1 MKAARKMVSMKKLIS
16 KNDLGTCFVMTR
28 WLMSML
34 AILFFITGCA
44 TDGSM
49 YPNPPQASG
58 SQISKPSKTDQAEP
72 LLLQEG
78 DVVNISFPG
87 SSTLNTTQQIRRDGK
102 IVIPLIGE
110 ITAAGMTPVQLQDE
124 LIKLYAPQVAT
135 KQIIVTVQ
143 SSTYRVYV
151 SGAVLRPGPVQSDRP
166 ITVLD
171 AIMEAGGFDTTKAN
185 LKAVVVVRQGPEGT
199 TKFKL
204 NLDEAMKGAMQK
216 PFILQASDIVF
227 VPEKFTWF

>member
-1 MKAARKMVSMKKLIS
+1 LRVGYDAGQSA
-16 KNDLGTCFVMTR
+16 
-28 WLMSML
+28 
-34 AILFFITGCA
+34 
-44 TDGSM
+44 
-49 YPNPPQASG
+49 
-58 SQISKPSKTDQAEP
+58 SQISKASKALQTAP

-78 DVVNISFPG
+78 DVVNITFPG
-87 SSTLNTTQQIRRDGK
+87 SSSLNTTQQIRRDGK

-110 ITAAGMTPVQLQDE
+110 TTAAGMTPVQLQDE

-135 KQIIVTVQ
+135 KQIIVTIQ
-143 SSTYRVYV
+143 SSTYPVYV
-151 SGAVLRPGPVQSDRP
+151 TGAVLRPGPVQLDRP

-204 NLDEAMKGAMQK
+204 NLDEAMKGSKQK
-216 PFILQASDIVF
+216 PFILQPSDIVF

>member
-1 MKAARKMVSMKKLIS
+1 
-16 KNDLGTCFVMTR
+16 
-28 WLMSML
+28 
-34 AILFFITGCA
+34 
-44 TDGSM
+44 M

-151 SGAVLRPGPVQSDRP
+151 SGAVLRSGPVQSDSP
-166 ITVLD
+166 LSVLD

-204 NLDEAMKGAMQK
+204 NLDAAMKGAKQK
-216 PFILQASDIVF
+216 PFLLEPSDIVF

>member
-1 MKAARKMVSMKKLIS
+1 M
-16 KNDLGTCFVMTR
+16 
-28 WLMSML
+28 
-34 AILFFITGCA
+34 TGCA
-44 TDGSM
+44 TNESLDPSF
-49 YPNPPQASG
+49 PQTAAP
-58 SQISKPSKTDQAEP
+58 QISKATVSIQTEP

-87 SSTLNTTQQIRRDGK
+87 SSSLNTTQQIRRDGK

-110 ITAAGMTPVQLQDE
+110 VTAAGLTPVKLQDE
-124 LIKLYAPQVAT
+124 LIKLYAPQLAT
-135 KQIIVTVQ
+135 KQIIVTIQ
-143 SSTYRVYV
+143 SSTYTVYV
-151 SGAVLRPGPVQSDRP
+151 SGAVLRPGPVHSDRP

-185 LKAVVVVRQGPEGT
+185 LKAVVVVRQGSEGT

-204 NLDEAMKGAMQK
+204 NLDEAMKGAKQK
-216 PFILQASDIVF
+216 PFILQPSDIVF

>member
-1 MKAARKMVSMKKLIS
+1 MKKFIS
-16 KNDLGTCFVMTR
+16 KNDLRTCFVITS

-34 AILFFITGCA
+34 AILFYTAGCA
-44 TDGSM
+44 TDKSM
-49 YPNPPQASG
+49 YSNSPQASD
-58 SQISKPSKTDQAEP
+58 SQISKPSKAAQTEP

-87 SSTLNTTQQIRRDGK
+87 SSTLNTTEQIRRDGK

-110 ITAAGMTPVQLQDE
+110 VTAAGMTPVQLQDE
-124 LIKLYAPQVAT
+124 LIKLYAPLVAT
-135 KQIIVTVQ
+135 KQIIVTIQ
-143 SSTYRVYV
+143 SSTYTVYV
-151 SGAVLRPGPVQSDRP
+151 SGAVLRPGPVKSDRP

-185 LKAVVVVRQGPEGT
+185 LKAVVVVRQGKDET
-199 TKFKL
+199 TKYTL
-204 NLDEAMKGAMQK
+204 NLAEAMKGAKQK
-216 PFILQASDIVF
+216 PFILQPSDIVF

>member
-1 MKAARKMVSMKKLIS
+1 MKAARKMVSMKKHIS
-16 KNDLGTCFVMTR
+16 KNDLGMCFVMTR

-34 AILFFITGCA
+34 AILFCITGCA
-44 TDGSM
+44 MDGSM
-49 YPNPPQASG
+49 DPNSPQASG
-58 SQISKPSKTDQAEP
+58 SQISKPGKADQTEP

-143 SSTYRVYV
+143 SSIYRVYV

-166 ITVLD
+166 LSVLD

-204 NLDEAMKGAMQK
+204 NLDTAMKGAKQK
-216 PFILQASDIVF
+216 PFLLEPSDIVF